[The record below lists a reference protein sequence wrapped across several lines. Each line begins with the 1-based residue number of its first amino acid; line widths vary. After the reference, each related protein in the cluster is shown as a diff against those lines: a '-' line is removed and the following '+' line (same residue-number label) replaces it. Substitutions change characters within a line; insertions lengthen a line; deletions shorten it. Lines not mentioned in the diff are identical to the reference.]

1 MRTISSVLTLSL
13 VAALAAPV
21 AAKTTVISQLGT
33 SPLLGQSSSSTA
45 LKTNMARHEHLLES
59 AAAKMGLSASEYSS
73 FRQQIAASHYA
84 WVTVP
89 RHLDSMSWAS
99 GQQVHIIRDVMI
111 PAGTNGWEVDLRH
124 NNQILALFMPAV
136 CGNLS
141 LIRKNMP
148 VVARVTPP
156 APKLVAKVVP
166 APPVVPAA
174 PAVAV
179 GAPPQ
184 VLGVESAPAPP
195 ADTVVAP
202 GAVHRASLL
211 PLLLG
216 ILPFIGGGG
225 GGGGSSGHGG
235 GGLPVPA
242 PGCGCH

>member
-1 MRTISSVLTLSL
+1 MRTIFSVSTLSL
-13 VAALAAPV
+13 VAALAVPA

-45 LKTNMARHEHLLES
+45 LKTNIARHELLLES
-59 AAAKMGLSASEYSS
+59 AASKLGLSAGEYSNL
-73 FRQQIAASHYA
+73 RQQIATSHYT

-89 RHLDSMSWAS
+89 RHLDAMSWAS
-99 GQQVHIIRDVMI
+99 GHRVHIIRDVMI
-111 PAGTNGWEVDLRH
+111 PPGTNGWEVDLRH

-148 VVARVTPP
+148 VVAKVAPP
-156 APKLVAKVVP
+156 KPQLVAKTAAPPQIAIGAP
-166 APPVVPAA
+166 APPR
-174 PAVAV
+174 
-179 GAPPQ
+179 

-202 GAVHRASLL
+202 GTVHRASLL

-216 ILPFIGGGG
+216 ILPFISGGG
-225 GGGGSSGHGG
+225 GGGGSASHGGG
-235 GGLPVPA
+235 GGLPPPPV